1 MNLINKNDLI
11 FVAGHTGMA
20 GNAITKFLKV
30 NGYQNLLLPT
40 RFELD
45 LTDSKAVKEWFCKNK
60 PQVVILAAAKVG
72 GIEANSK
79 FPSDFILENLK
90 IEINIIEN
98 SWKFNVKRLL
108 FLGSSCI
115 YPKFAKQPI
124 KEEYLLE
131 GGLEITNESY
141 AVAKIAGIK
150 MCSSLKKQYGF
161 DAISLM
167 PTNLYGPGDN
177 YHPTNSHVMAS
188 LISKFFNAKAKNLDK
203 VLCWG
208 SGLPKREFL
217 YVEDLAKAV
226 LFTLEKISSD
236 NKLLYD
242 EDSNY
247 LGFLNVGTGKDISIK
262 ELANLIAEEVNFKGN
277 IEWDLLKP
285 DGTPKKL
292 LDVSKLNKLGWFAS
306 TEINN
311 GIKSTINNYSDNLN
325 KNKLRSN

>member
-1 MNLINKNDLI
+1 MNLINKSDRI
-11 FVAGHTGMA
+11 FIAGHKGMV
-20 GNAITKFLKV
+20 GSSITRLLRK
-30 NGYQNLLLPT
+30 NGYRNLLLPS
-40 RFELD
+40 RVNLD
-45 LTDSKAVKEWFCKNK
+45 LTNAESVEAWFCKNK
-60 PQVVILAAAKVG
+60 PEVIILAAAKVG

-79 FPSDFILENLK
+79 FAGDFILDNLK

-98 SWKFNVKRLL
+98 SWKNNVKRLL

-115 YPKFAKQPI
+115 YPKFSKQPI

-131 GGLEITNESY
+131 GGLEITNEAY

-188 LISKFFNAKAKNLDK
+188 LIRKFFNAKAKNQSE

-208 SGLPKREFL
+208 TGSPKREFL

-226 LFTLEKISSD
+226 IFTLEKISSD
-236 NKLLYD
+236 NELLYD
-242 EDSNY
+242 KSSNY
-247 LGFLNVGTGKDISIK
+247 LGILNVGTGKDISIK
-262 ELANLIAEEVNFKGN
+262 DLANMIAEEVNFEGEIK
-277 IEWDLLKP
+277 WDSLKP
-285 DGTPKKL
+285 DGTPRKL
-292 LDVSKLNKLGWFAS
+292 LDVSKLNKLGWFAG

-311 GIKSTINNYSDNLN
+311 GINATIKNYAENLK
-325 KNKLRSN
+325 KNTLRSI